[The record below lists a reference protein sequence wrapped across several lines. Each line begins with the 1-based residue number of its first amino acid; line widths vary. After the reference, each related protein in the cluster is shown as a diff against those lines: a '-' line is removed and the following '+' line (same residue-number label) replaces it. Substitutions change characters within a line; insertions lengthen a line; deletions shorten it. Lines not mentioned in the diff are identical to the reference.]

1 MNYLTMS
8 KELFKQIMG
17 QVKNQNDQS
26 RNVRKVDIIKNLQ
39 NIKYLVVTP
48 LKIYCLKIDL
58 LQTSAEPGTSV

>member
-39 NIKYLVVTP
+39 NITYLVVTQ
-48 LKIYCLKIDL
+48 LKIYCLKTDL